1 MRKLNKDTEERLKQ
15 QHATEKTMLAN
26 EIEGRVRRE
35 EADKFSRMGLLNK
48 RELDAAH
55 EKKLTD
61 LKRRERE
68 VL

>member
-1 MRKLNKDTEERLKQ
+1 
-15 QHATEKTMLAN
+15 MLAN